1 MSSVS
6 PANGPLAGGTSVT
19 ITGTNF
25 VNVTGVTVGGGALQ
39 GLSVVSSTQLTG
51 QTPAGGSS
59 GPQDVVVS
67 SSSRGSGTCTGCFT
81 YNAAMTISQ
90 VSPSNGPLSGGTFVT
105 VTGTNFPSTVDSVQ
119 VDGAKLTGVSRVSS
133 IQLTGTTPASSTG
146 GARDVT
152 VYASA
157 SGSATCA
164 GCFTYSGNLGF
175 LGGLVIDGVSGAG
188 LQNATVGFLQGT
200 TVVASTSTMSTG
212 AYTSPSLEVG
222 TYDVVASATG
232 YVSAT
237 VLGAQVQANQT
248 VTLENIPLVQSSS
261 VPGAISG
268 VVRDATNNQPINGA
282 TVELRA
288 GINATTGTPT
298 ATTTTSSTG
307 GYRFTSIA
315 AGTYTVR
322 TTATGYTDGVRTGTV
337 VGNGEITGQDVI
349 MSPIATGQVR
359 IVLTWGSTPSDLDA
373 HLTGPTES
381 GTRFHV
387 YYADRGSLTLS
398 PYASLDVDQTS
409 SFGPET
415 ITIAQQLSGVYRY
428 SVHDYSNS
436 ASTSSTALALSG
448 ARVDLYV
455 GGTRLQQF
463 FVPNQPGTLWTVL
476 ELNGSTI
483 AAINTMTYQSDPGII
498 PAPPV
503 GTIAARALMP
513 VPAAK
518 PTDRH

>member
-1 MSSVS
+1 
-6 PANGPLAGGTSVT
+6 
-19 ITGTNF
+19 
-25 VNVTGVTVGGGALQ
+25 
-39 GLSVVSSTQLTG
+39 
-51 QTPAGGSS
+51 
-59 GPQDVVVS
+59 VVS

-157 SGSATCA
+157 SGSATCT
-164 GCFTYSGNLGF
+164 GCFTYSGNLGV
-175 LGGLVIDGVSGAG
+175 LAGLVIDGVSRAG
-188 LQNATVGFLQGT
+188 LQNATVEFRQGT
-200 TVVASTSTMSTG
+200 TVVASTSTTSAG

-248 VTLENIPLVQSSS
+248 VTLGSIPLVQSSS

-268 VVRDATNNQPINGA
+268 AVRDATNNQPINGA

-349 MSPIATGQVR
+349 MSPIATTGQVR

-381 GTRFHV
+381 LTRFHV
-387 YYADRGSLTLS
+387 YYAAPGSLTSS
-398 PYASLDVDQTS
+398 PYASLDVDDTD

-415 ITIAQQLSGVYRY
+415 ITIARQLSGAYRY
-428 SVHDYSNS
+428 SVHDFSNR

-455 GGTRLQQF
+455 GSTRLKQF

-483 AAINTMTYQSDPGII
+483 TAINTMTYESNPSVI

-518 PTDRH
+518 AH